1 LALNPRTL
9 ETIIAIV
16 VLASTWIGPEM
27 GAVSGAG
34 CEGTIL
40 DGAGRVVVVAVETGA
55 AENPEEH
62 RQDPTAG
69 FMTGTL
75 ILEGTHRT
83 VGRLSFRLRAA
94 ACATR
99 LTRLGKKVI
108 STEVET

>member
-1 LALNPRTL
+1 
-9 ETIIAIV
+9 
-16 VLASTWIGPEM
+16 M

-55 AENPEEH
+55 AENPGEH

-75 ILEGTHRT
+75 ILQGTHRT
-83 VGRLSFRLRAA
+83 VGRLSFRLRVDV
-94 ACATR
+94 CATGLPR
-99 LTRLGKKVI
+99 PAKKVR
-108 STEVET
+108 

>member
-1 LALNPRTL
+1 LFLTATVSTTLALNPRTL

-55 AENPEEH
+55 AENP
-62 RQDPTAG
+62 R
-69 FMTGTL
+69 
-75 ILEGTHRT
+75 IT
-83 VGRLSFRLRAA
+83 VSFSSRDWVCR
-94 ACATR
+94 
-99 LTRLGKKVI
+99 
-108 STEVET
+108 